1 MISQFFHNINKILL
15 QLSDMI
21 YSSKMRRQKEMLENE
36 ENKMNT
42 ENNESEVKNDSN
54 IENTESKKTTEEM
67 FEESDFVTPPQESEP
82 ERSASSAQET
92 VTAETAKAENSSSA
106 AQETGATESTS
117 DSHIKG
123 TEGASQYRYSY
134 IQNHKKQD
142 QVNGDQ
148 HNDHQETSKQKRK
161 HKRSM
166 NLYAKVICCAI
177 LFGAIS
183 GGMIFGSFMIG
194 KNAVK
199 TTASSTTLETNA
211 AKLSTSSGS
220 KNGSSSSS
228 GDTYT
233 VAQIAEQCKSSVVAI
248 TNQSVQE
255 VQTMFG
261 TMQQQSTGSGSGVII
276 GKNDTELLI
285 ATNNHVVSGAESL
298 TVCFNDDKDAVFDAK
313 IKGTDADNDL
323 AVIAIKLSDI
333 SEDVLNSISVATLG
347 DSTQMEVGDQV
358 VAIGNALGFGQS
370 VTSGVISAL
379 DREVTID
386 DTTATLMQTDAAI
399 NPGNSGGAL
408 FNMKGEVI
416 GINSA
421 KYASDQVE
429 GMGFAIPMAK
439 AQGIIE
445 NLMNQ
450 ETRDKLTSDYGF
462 LNITGQDVS
471 SDVAEMYGIPEGVY
485 VSGTTDGGAAAN
497 AGIQK
502 GDIITKLGNTT
513 ITSISQLKEELQY
526 YKAGETVEI
535 TLQRNTDNKGYQEQ
549 TVKVTLD
556 NASEQSNTTSQSD
569 SSQSQSGTQ
578 TVPGYGSDGSSNGNS
593 SIEDFFNSMR

>member
-1 MISQFFHNINKILL
+1 
-15 QLSDMI
+15 
-21 YSSKMRRQKEMLENE
+21 MLENE

-134 IQNHKKQD
+134 IKNHKKQD
-142 QVNGDQ
+142 QANGDQ
-148 HNDHQETSKQKRK
+148 HNDYQETPKQKRK

-183 GGMIFGSFMIG
+183 GGIVLGSFMIG

-199 TTASSTTLETNA
+199 TTPTANLETNA

-220 KNGSSSSS
+220 KSGSSSSS

-439 AQGIIE
+439 AQSIIE

-471 SDVAEMYGIPEGVY
+471 SDVAEMYSIPEGVY

-556 NASEQSNTTSQSD
+556 NASEQSNTTTSQSN
-569 SSQSQSGTQ
+569 SSQPQSGSQ
-578 TVPGYGSDGSSNGNS
+578 TVPGYGSDGSSNGS

>member
-1 MISQFFHNINKILL
+1 
-15 QLSDMI
+15 
-21 YSSKMRRQKEMLENE
+21 MLENE

-183 GGMIFGSFMIG
+183 GGMVLGSFMIG

-211 AKLSTSSGS
+211 TKLSTSSGS

-569 SSQSQSGTQ
+569 SSQSQFGTQ

>member
-1 MISQFFHNINKILL
+1 
-15 QLSDMI
+15 
-21 YSSKMRRQKEMLENE
+21 MLENE

-67 FEESDFVTPPQESEP
+67 FEESDFVTPPQEIEP

-106 AQETGATESTS
+106 AQETGATESTF

-183 GGMIFGSFMIG
+183 GGMVLGSFMIG

>member
-1 MISQFFHNINKILL
+1 
-15 QLSDMI
+15 
-21 YSSKMRRQKEMLENE
+21 
-36 ENKMNT
+36 
-42 ENNESEVKNDSN
+42 
-54 IENTESKKTTEEM
+54 
-67 FEESDFVTPPQESEP
+67 
-82 ERSASSAQET
+82 
-92 VTAETAKAENSSSA
+92 
-106 AQETGATESTS
+106 
-117 DSHIKG
+117 
-123 TEGASQYRYSY
+123 
-134 IQNHKKQD
+134 
-142 QVNGDQ
+142 
-148 HNDHQETSKQKRK
+148 
-161 HKRSM
+161 
-166 NLYAKVICCAI
+166 
-177 LFGAIS
+177 
-183 GGMIFGSFMIG
+183 
-194 KNAVK
+194 
-199 TTASSTTLETNA
+199 
-211 AKLSTSSGS
+211 
-220 KNGSSSSS
+220 
-228 GDTYT
+228 
-233 VAQIAEQCKSSVVAI
+233 
-248 TNQSVQE
+248 
-255 VQTMFG
+255 
-261 TMQQQSTGSGSGVII
+261 
-276 GKNDTELLI
+276 
-285 ATNNHVVSGAESL
+285 
-298 TVCFNDDKDAVFDAK
+298 
-313 IKGTDADNDL
+313 
-323 AVIAIKLSDI
+323 
-333 SEDVLNSISVATLG
+333 
-347 DSTQMEVGDQV
+347 MEVGDQV

-462 LNITGQDVS
+462 LNITGQD
-471 SDVAEMYGIPEGVY
+471 GIPEGVY

>member
-1 MISQFFHNINKILL
+1 
-15 QLSDMI
+15 
-21 YSSKMRRQKEMLENE
+21 MLENE

-106 AQETGATESTS
+106 AQETGATESTF

-183 GGMIFGSFMIG
+183 GGMVLGSFMIG

-386 DTTATLMQTDAAI
+386 GTTATLMQTDAAI

>member
-1 MISQFFHNINKILL
+1 
-15 QLSDMI
+15 
-21 YSSKMRRQKEMLENE
+21 MLENE

-148 HNDHQETSKQKRK
+148 HNDHQETPKQKRK

-183 GGMIFGSFMIG
+183 GGMVLGSFMIG

>member
-1 MISQFFHNINKILL
+1 
-15 QLSDMI
+15 
-21 YSSKMRRQKEMLENE
+21 MLENE

-106 AQETGATESTS
+106 AQETGATESTF

-183 GGMIFGSFMIG
+183 GGMVLGSFMIG

-578 TVPGYGSDGSSNGNS
+578 IVPGYGSDGSSNGNS

>member
-1 MISQFFHNINKILL
+1 
-15 QLSDMI
+15 
-21 YSSKMRRQKEMLENE
+21 MLENE

-42 ENNESEVKNDSN
+42 ENNGSEVKNESN
-54 IENTESKKTTEEM
+54 IENVKNTTEEAAENKATEEM
-67 FEESDFVTPPQESEP
+67 FEESDFVTPPQDGEP
-82 ERSASSAQET
+82 EQKAEAASEAEQPKT
-92 VTAETAKAENSSSA
+92 VNAENEAPKAENAGTAESA
-106 AQETGATESTS
+106 S
-117 DSHIKG
+117 DNHVKG

-134 IQNHKKQD
+134 IQNHQKQD
-142 QVNGDQ
+142 HVGGGHQN
-148 HNDHQETSKQKRK
+148 NYQETPQQKKK

-166 NLYAKVICCAI
+166 NVYAKVICCAI

-183 GGMIFGSFMIG
+183 GGMVLGSFMIG

-199 TTASSTTLETNA
+199 TPTVANLETNA
-211 AKLSTSSGS
+211 EKLSTST
-220 KNGSSSSS
+220 SSSSS
-228 GDTYT
+228 SSSDGTYT
-233 VAQIAEQCKSSVVAI
+233 VSEIAAQCKSSVVAI

-261 TMQQQSTGSGSGVII
+261 TLQQQSTGSGSGVII

-323 AVIAIKLSDI
+323 AVIAIQLSDI
-333 SEDVLNSISVATLG
+333 SEDVLNSISIATLG

-421 KYASDQVE
+421 KYASDEVE

-439 AQGIIE
+439 AQSIIE

-471 SDVAEMYGIPEGVY
+471 SDEAEKYNVPEGVY

-497 AGIQK
+497 AGIQR

-535 TLQRNTDNKGYQEQ
+535 TIQRNSEGKGYEEQ
-549 TVKVTLD
+549 TLKVTLD
-556 NASEQSNTTSQSD
+556 NASEQQSTTTNQNS
-569 SSQSQSGTQ
+569 SQSGTQ
-578 TVPGYGSDGSSNGNS
+578 TIPGYGDSNSGSDSNGSSNGNS

>member
-1 MISQFFHNINKILL
+1 
-15 QLSDMI
+15 
-21 YSSKMRRQKEMLENE
+21 MLENE

-142 QVNGDQ
+142 QANGDQ
-148 HNDHQETSKQKRK
+148 HNDYQETPKQKRK

-183 GGMIFGSFMIG
+183 GGMVLGSFMIG

-199 TTASSTTLETNA
+199 TTPTANLETNA

-439 AQGIIE
+439 AQSIIE

-471 SDVAEMYGIPEGVY
+471 SDVAEMYSIPEGVY

-556 NASEQSNTTSQSD
+556 NASEQSNTTTSQSN
-569 SSQSQSGTQ
+569 SSQSQSGSQ
-578 TVPGYGSDGSSNGNS
+578 TVPGYGSDGSSNGS

>member
-1 MISQFFHNINKILL
+1 
-15 QLSDMI
+15 
-21 YSSKMRRQKEMLENE
+21 MLENE

-183 GGMIFGSFMIG
+183 GGMVLGSFMIG

-285 ATNNHVVSGAESL
+285 ATNNHVVSGATDMKVTFTDS
-298 TVCFNDDKDAVFDAK
+298 TQVAAAV
-313 IKGTDADNDL
+313 KGTDSATDL
-323 AVIAIKLSDI
+323 AIIAVKLSDI
-333 SEDVLNSISVATLG
+333 PSDTMSKIKVATLG
-347 DSTQMEVGDQV
+347 NSDNVKVGQQV
-358 VAIGNALGFGQS
+358 IAIGNALGYGQS
-370 VTSGVISAL
+370 LTVGYISAL
-379 DREVTID
+379 DREITDENGIQH
-386 DTTATLMQTDAAI
+386 TYIQTDAAI

-408 FNMKGEVI
+408 LDLNGNVI
-416 GINSA
+416 GINAA
-421 KYASDQVE
+421 KNASTEVE
-429 GMGFAIPMAK
+429 GMGFAIPISK
-439 AQGIIE
+439 AQEILN
-445 NLMNQ
+445 NLMTKK
-450 ETRDKLTSDYGF
+450 TREAVDESAQGYLGIQGTNIDANASKEYGMP
-462 LNITGQDVS
+462 V
-471 SDVAEMYGIPEGVY
+471 GIYVY
-485 VSGTTDGGAAAN
+485 KIVEGGAAAN
-497 AGIQK
+497 SDLK
-502 GDIITKLGNTT
+502 EKDIITKFDGQSVTNM
-513 ITSISQLKEELQY
+513 EELKQMLTY
-526 YKAGETVEI
+526 YEGGSTVSLTVQSLVNGSYVEHEVQI
-535 TLQRNTDNKGYQEQ
+535 TLGTKP
-549 TVKVTLD
+549 
-556 NASEQSNTTSQSD
+556 AS
-569 SSQSQSGTQ
+569 
-578 TVPGYGSDGSSNGNS
+578 NS
-593 SIEDFFNSMR
+593 

>member
-1 MISQFFHNINKILL
+1 
-15 QLSDMI
+15 
-21 YSSKMRRQKEMLENE
+21 MLENE

-42 ENNESEVKNDSN
+42 ESNESEVKNESN
-54 IENTESKKTTEEM
+54 IENVENMTEENAENKATEEM
-67 FEESDFVTPPQESEP
+67 FEESDFVTPPQESESEQNVEAASESGAEQP
-82 ERSASSAQET
+82 KAVNAGTAESASD
-92 VTAETAKAENSSSA
+92 N
-106 AQETGATESTS
+106 
-117 DSHIKG
+117 HIKG
-123 TEGASQYRYSY
+123 TESASQYRYSY
-134 IQNHKKQD
+134 IKNHQS
-142 QVNGDQ
+142 QEQAGSAHRN
-148 HNDHQETSKQKRK
+148 NYQETPQQKKK

-166 NLYAKVICCAI
+166 NVYAKVICCAI

-183 GGMIFGSFMIG
+183 GGMVLGSFMIG

-199 TTASSTTLETNA
+199 TTATTNLETNA
-211 AKLSTSSGS
+211 AKLSTSTDS
-220 KNGSSSSS
+220 KKSDSSSSTD
-228 GDTYT
+228 GAYT
-233 VAQIAEQCKSSVVAI
+233 VAEIATQCKSSVVAI

-333 SEDVLNSISVATLG
+333 SEDVLNSISIATLG

-370 VTSGVISAL
+370 VTTGIISAV

-421 KYASDQVE
+421 KYASDEVE

-439 AQGIIE
+439 AQSIIE

-462 LNITGQDVS
+462 LNITGQDVTS
-471 SDVAEMYGIPEGVY
+471 EEAEKYNVPEGVY
-485 VSGTTDGGAAAN
+485 VSGTTDGGAAAK
-497 AGIQK
+497 AGIQR

-513 ITSISQLKEELQY
+513 ITSISQLKDELQY

-535 TLQRNTDNKGYQEQ
+535 TVQRNSDGKGYQEQ
-549 TVKVTLD
+549 TLKVTLD
-556 NASEQSNTTSQSD
+556 NASEQQTNTTSQSN
-569 SSQSQSGTQ
+569 SSQSDSNGQYSI
-578 TVPGYGSDGSSNGNS
+578 PGYGDNDSSNSLEQFFGYGN
-593 SIEDFFNSMR
+593 

>member
-1 MISQFFHNINKILL
+1 
-15 QLSDMI
+15 
-21 YSSKMRRQKEMLENE
+21 MLENE

-67 FEESDFVTPPQESEP
+67 FEESDFVTPPQESEAEP
-82 ERSASSAQET
+82 SGSPAQET
-92 VTAETAKAENSSSA
+92 VTA
-106 AQETGATESTS
+106 ESTS

-148 HNDHQETSKQKRK
+148 HNDHQETPKQKRK

-183 GGMIFGSFMIG
+183 GGMVLGSFMIG

-199 TTASSTTLETNA
+199 TTATTNLETNA

-220 KNGSSSSS
+220 KSGSSSSS

-333 SEDVLNSISVATLG
+333 SDDVLNSISIATLG

-439 AQGIIE
+439 AQSIIE

-471 SDVAEMYGIPEGVY
+471 SDVAEMYSIPEGVY

-556 NASEQSNTTSQSD
+556 NASEQSNTTTSQSN
-569 SSQSQSGTQ
+569 SSQSQSGSQ
-578 TVPGYGSDGSSNGNS
+578 TVPGYGSDGSSNGS

>member
-1 MISQFFHNINKILL
+1 
-15 QLSDMI
+15 
-21 YSSKMRRQKEMLENE
+21 MLENE

-42 ENNESEVKNDSN
+42 ENNESEVKNESN
-54 IENTESKKTTEEM
+54 IENVKNTTEEAAENKATEEM
-67 FEESDFVTPPQESEP
+67 FEESDFVTPPQDGEP
-82 ERSASSAQET
+82 EQKAVAASQSAAEQPKTVNAETEVPKAENAETAQG
-92 VTAETAKAENSSSA
+92 TAKAES
-106 AQETGATESTS
+106 TESAS
-117 DSHIKG
+117 DNHIKG

-134 IQNHKKQD
+134 IQNHQKQEH
-142 QVNGDQ
+142 VNDSQ
-148 HNDHQETSKQKRK
+148 HNNHQETPQQKRR

-166 NLYAKVICCAI
+166 NVYAKVICCAI
-177 LFGAIS
+177 LFGVIS
-183 GGMIFGSFMIG
+183 GGMVLGSFMIG

-199 TTASSTTLETNA
+199 TTASTNVETNA
-211 AKLSTSSGS
+211 AKLSTSSSS
-220 KNGSSSSS
+220 KSSSSS
-228 GDTYT
+228 SSSDGTYT
-233 VAQIAEQCKSSVVAI
+233 VSEIAAQCKSSVVAI

-261 TMQQQSTGSGSGVII
+261 TLQQQSTGSGSGVII

-313 IKGTDADNDL
+313 IKGTDSDNDL
-323 AVIAIKLSDI
+323 AVIAIQLSDI
-333 SEDVLNSISVATLG
+333 SEDVLNSISIATLG

-421 KYASDQVE
+421 KYASDEVE

-471 SDVAEMYGIPEGVY
+471 SDEAEKYNVPEGVY

-497 AGIQK
+497 AGIQR
-502 GDIITKLGNTT
+502 GDIITKLDNTT
-513 ITSISQLKEELQY
+513 ITSISQLKEQLQY

-535 TLQRNTDNKGYQEQ
+535 TIQRNSNGKGYEEK
-549 TVKVTLD
+549 TLKVTLD
-556 NASEQSNTTSQSD
+556 NASEQQSTTTNQNS
-569 SSQSQSGTQ
+569 SQSGTQ
-578 TVPGYGSDGSSNGNS
+578 SIPGYGDSNSNSSNGNGNS
-593 SIEDFFNSMR
+593 SIEEFFNSMK

>member
-1 MISQFFHNINKILL
+1 
-15 QLSDMI
+15 
-21 YSSKMRRQKEMLENE
+21 MLENE

-106 AQETGATESTS
+106 AQETGATESTF

-183 GGMIFGSFMIG
+183 GGMVLGSFMIG

-513 ITSISQLKEELQY
+513 ITSFSQLKEELQY

>member
-1 MISQFFHNINKILL
+1 
-15 QLSDMI
+15 
-21 YSSKMRRQKEMLENE
+21 MLENE

-142 QVNGDQ
+142 QANGDQ
-148 HNDHQETSKQKRK
+148 HNDYQETPKQKRK

-183 GGMIFGSFMIG
+183 GGMVLGSFMIG

-199 TTASSTTLETNA
+199 TTPTANLETNA

-220 KNGSSSSS
+220 KSGSSSSS

-439 AQGIIE
+439 AQSIIE

-471 SDVAEMYGIPEGVY
+471 SDVAEMYSIPEGVY

-556 NASEQSNTTSQSD
+556 NASEQSNTTTNQSN
-569 SSQSQSGTQ
+569 SSQSQSGSQ
-578 TVPGYGSDGSSNGNS
+578 TVPGYGSDGSS
-593 SIEDFFNSMR
+593 IEDFFNSMR

>member
-1 MISQFFHNINKILL
+1 
-15 QLSDMI
+15 
-21 YSSKMRRQKEMLENE
+21 MLENE

-42 ENNESEVKNDSN
+42 ENNESEVKNNSN
-54 IENTESKKTTEEM
+54 IETTESESKKATEEM

-82 ERSASSAQET
+82 EQAATSAQET
-92 VTAETAKAENSSSA
+92 VAEESVKADDASA
-106 AQETGATESTS
+106 SAQNQETGATETASEN
-117 DSHIKG
+117 HIKG

-134 IQNHKKQD
+134 IQNHQKQD
-142 QVNGDQ
+142 QVNGGSQ
-148 HNDHQETSKQKRK
+148 NKQQETAKQKKK

-183 GGMIFGSFMIG
+183 GGMVLGSFMIG

-199 TTASSTTLETNA
+199 TTAASTTLETNA

-220 KNGSSSSS
+220 KSSSSS
-228 GDTYT
+228 SSDGTYT
-233 VAQIAEQCKSSVVAI
+233 VSEIAAQCKSSVVAI

-313 IKGTDADNDL
+313 IKGTDSDNDL
-323 AVIAIKLSDI
+323 AVIAIQLSDI
-333 SEDVLNSISVATLG
+333 SDDVLNSISIATLG

-421 KYASDQVE
+421 KYASDEVE

-450 ETRDKLTSDYGF
+450 ETRDKLTSDYGY

-471 SDVAEMYGIPEGVY
+471 SDVAEMYNIPEGVY

-502 GDIITKLGNTT
+502 GDIITKLGDTT

-535 TLQRNTDNKGYQEQ
+535 TIQRNSDSKGYQEQ

-556 NASEQSNTTSQSD
+556 NASEQSNTTTNQSD

-578 TVPGYGSDGSSNGNS
+578 TVPGYGSNGSNSNGSS

>member
-1 MISQFFHNINKILL
+1 
-15 QLSDMI
+15 
-21 YSSKMRRQKEMLENE
+21 MLENE

-42 ENNESEVKNDSN
+42 ENNESEVKNESN
-54 IENTESKKTTEEM
+54 IENVETVKNDAEDSATNKATEEM
-67 FEESDFVTPPQESEP
+67 FEESDFVTPPQDVE
-82 ERSASSAQET
+82 ET
-92 VTAETAKAENSSSA
+92 VDA
-106 AQETGATESTS
+106 AQADTVESSETDQAQNCAAQTDE
-117 DSHIKG
+117 DHIKG

-134 IQNHKKQD
+134 IKNHQKQD
-142 QVNGDQ
+142 HVGGDR
-148 HNDHQETSKQKRK
+148 NRNHQETPQQRRK
-161 HKRSM
+161 HRRSM
-166 NLYAKVICCAI
+166 NVYAKVVCCAI

-183 GGMIFGSFMIG
+183 GGMILGSFVIG
-194 KNAVK
+194 KNSAKSV
-199 TTASSTTLETNA
+199 AAANLETNA
-211 AKLSTSSGS
+211 AKLSTSSGNKKTDAS
-220 KNGSSSSS
+220 GSTD
-228 GDTYT
+228 GTYT
-233 VAQIAEQCKSSVVAI
+233 VAEIASQCKSSVVAI

-333 SEDVLNSISVATLG
+333 SEDVLNSISIATLG
-347 DSTQMEVGDQV
+347 DSTQMQVGDQV

-386 DTTATLMQTDAAI
+386 DTTATLLQTDAAI

-421 KYASDQVE
+421 KYASDEVE

-439 AQGIIE
+439 AQSIIE

-471 SDVAEMYGIPEGVY
+471 SEEAEKYNVPEGVY
-485 VSGTTDGGAAAN
+485 VSGTTDGGAAAK
-497 AGIQK
+497 AGIQR
-502 GDIITKLGNTT
+502 GDIITKLGNTS
-513 ITSISQLKEELQY
+513 ITTISQLKEELQY

-535 TLQRNTDNKGYQEQ
+535 TIQRNSDGKGYQEQ
-549 TVKVTLD
+549 TLKVTLD
-556 NASEQSNTTSQSD
+556 NASEQQTNTTSQSNGG
-569 SSQSQSGTQ
+569 QSGSNGQ
-578 TVPGYGSDGSSNGNS
+578 YSIPGYGNNDGSNSLEQFFGYGN
-593 SIEDFFNSMR
+593 

>member
-1 MISQFFHNINKILL
+1 
-15 QLSDMI
+15 
-21 YSSKMRRQKEMLENE
+21 MLENE

-134 IQNHKKQD
+134 IKNHKKQD
-142 QVNGDQ
+142 QANGDQ
-148 HNDHQETSKQKRK
+148 HNDYQETPKQKRK

-183 GGMIFGSFMIG
+183 GGMVLGSFMIG

-199 TTASSTTLETNA
+199 TTPTANLETNA

-220 KNGSSSSS
+220 KSGSSSSS

-439 AQGIIE
+439 AQSIIE

-462 LNITGQDVS
+462 LNITGEDVS
-471 SDVAEMYGIPEGVY
+471 SDVAEMYSIPEGVY

-556 NASEQSNTTSQSD
+556 NASEQSNTTTSQSN
-569 SSQSQSGTQ
+569 SSQSQSGSQ
-578 TVPGYGSDGSSNGNS
+578 TVPGYGSDGSSNGS

>member
-1 MISQFFHNINKILL
+1 
-15 QLSDMI
+15 
-21 YSSKMRRQKEMLENE
+21 MLENE

-106 AQETGATESTS
+106 AQKTGATESTF

-183 GGMIFGSFMIG
+183 GGMVLGSFMIG

>member
-1 MISQFFHNINKILL
+1 
-15 QLSDMI
+15 
-21 YSSKMRRQKEMLENE
+21 MLENE

-183 GGMIFGSFMIG
+183 GGMVLGSFMIG

-450 ETRDKLTSDYGF
+450 ETSDYGF

>member
-1 MISQFFHNINKILL
+1 
-15 QLSDMI
+15 
-21 YSSKMRRQKEMLENE
+21 MLENE

-42 ENNESEVKNDSN
+42 ENNESEVKNESN
-54 IENTESKKTTEEM
+54 IENVKNTTEEAAENKATEEM
-67 FEESDFVTPPQESEP
+67 FEESDFVTPPQDGEP
-82 ERSASSAQET
+82 EQKAVAASQSAAEQPKTVNAETEAPKAENAETAQG
-92 VTAETAKAENSSSA
+92 TAKAES
-106 AQETGATESTS
+106 TESAS
-117 DSHIKG
+117 DNHIKG

-134 IQNHKKQD
+134 IQNHQKQD
-142 QVNGDQ
+142 HEGGGHQN
-148 HNDHQETSKQKRK
+148 NYQETPQQKRR

-166 NLYAKVICCAI
+166 NVYAKVICCAI
-177 LFGAIS
+177 LFGVIS
-183 GGMIFGSFMIG
+183 GGMVLGSFMIG

-199 TTASSTTLETNA
+199 TTASTNVETNA
-211 AKLSTSSGS
+211 AKLSTSSSS
-220 KNGSSSSS
+220 KSSSSS
-228 GDTYT
+228 SSSDGTYT
-233 VAQIAEQCKSSVVAI
+233 VSEIAAQCKSSVVAI
-248 TNQSVQE
+248 TNKSVQE

-261 TMQQQSTGSGSGVII
+261 TLQQQSTGSGSGVII

-313 IKGTDADNDL
+313 IKGTDSDNDL
-323 AVIAIKLSDI
+323 AVIAIQLSDI
-333 SEDVLNSISVATLG
+333 SEDVLNSISIATLG

-421 KYASDQVE
+421 KYASDEVE
-429 GMGFAIPMAK
+429 GMGFAIPMAT

-471 SDVAEMYGIPEGVY
+471 SDEAEKYNVPEGVY

-497 AGIQK
+497 AGIQR
-502 GDIITKLGNTT
+502 GDIITKLDNTT
-513 ITSISQLKEELQY
+513 ITSISQLKEQLQY

-535 TLQRNTDNKGYQEQ
+535 TIQRNSDGKGYEEK
-549 TVKVTLD
+549 TLEVTLD
-556 NASEQSNTTSQSD
+556 NASEQQSTTTNQNS
-569 SSQSQSGTQ
+569 SQSGTQ
-578 TVPGYGSDGSSNGNS
+578 TIPGYGDSNSSSGNGNS
-593 SIEDFFNSMR
+593 SIEEFFNSMK

>member
-1 MISQFFHNINKILL
+1 
-15 QLSDMI
+15 
-21 YSSKMRRQKEMLENE
+21 MLENE

-183 GGMIFGSFMIG
+183 GGMVLGSFMIG

-497 AGIQK
+497 AGIQN

-513 ITSISQLKEELQY
+513 ITSISKLKEELQY

-569 SSQSQSGTQ
+569 SSQPQSGTQ

>member
-1 MISQFFHNINKILL
+1 
-15 QLSDMI
+15 
-21 YSSKMRRQKEMLENE
+21 MLENE

-142 QVNGDQ
+142 QANGDQ
-148 HNDHQETSKQKRK
+148 HNDYQETPKQKRK

-166 NLYAKVICCAI
+166 NMYAKVICCAI

-183 GGMIFGSFMIG
+183 GGMVLGSFMIG

-199 TTASSTTLETNA
+199 TIPTANLETNA

-220 KNGSSSSS
+220 KSGSSSSS

-439 AQGIIE
+439 AQSIIE

-471 SDVAEMYGIPEGVY
+471 SDVAEMYSIPEGFY

-556 NASEQSNTTSQSD
+556 NASEQSNTTTSQSN
-569 SSQSQSGTQ
+569 SSQSQSGSQ
-578 TVPGYGSDGSSNGNS
+578 TVPGYGSDGSSNGS

>member
-1 MISQFFHNINKILL
+1 
-15 QLSDMI
+15 
-21 YSSKMRRQKEMLENE
+21 MLENE

-106 AQETGATESTS
+106 AQETGATESTF

-148 HNDHQETSKQKRK
+148 HNDHQETPKQKRK

-166 NLYAKVICCAI
+166 NVYAKVICCAI

-183 GGMIFGSFMIG
+183 GGMVLGSFMIG

>member
-1 MISQFFHNINKILL
+1 
-15 QLSDMI
+15 
-21 YSSKMRRQKEMLENE
+21 MLENE

-67 FEESDFVTPPQESEP
+67 FEESDFVTPPQESEA
-82 ERSASSAQET
+82 EQSASPAQET
-92 VTAETAKAENSSSA
+92 VTA
-106 AQETGATESTS
+106 ESTS

-148 HNDHQETSKQKRK
+148 HNNHQETPKQKRK

-183 GGMIFGSFMIG
+183 GGMVLGSFMIG

-199 TTASSTTLETNA
+199 TTATTNLETNA

-220 KNGSSSSS
+220 KSGSSSSS

-333 SEDVLNSISVATLG
+333 SDDVLNSISIATLG

-471 SDVAEMYGIPEGVY
+471 SDVAEMYSIPEGVY

-556 NASEQSNTTSQSD
+556 NASEQSNTTTNQSN
-569 SSQSQSGTQ
+569 SSQSQSGSQ
-578 TVPGYGSDGSSNGNS
+578 TVPGYGSDGSSNGS

>member
-1 MISQFFHNINKILL
+1 
-15 QLSDMI
+15 
-21 YSSKMRRQKEMLENE
+21 MLENE

>member
-1 MISQFFHNINKILL
+1 
-15 QLSDMI
+15 
-21 YSSKMRRQKEMLENE
+21 MLENE
-36 ENKMNT
+36 ENKMDT

-183 GGMIFGSFMIG
+183 GGMVLGSFMIG

>member
-1 MISQFFHNINKILL
+1 
-15 QLSDMI
+15 
-21 YSSKMRRQKEMLENE
+21 
-36 ENKMNT
+36 
-42 ENNESEVKNDSN
+42 
-54 IENTESKKTTEEM
+54 
-67 FEESDFVTPPQESEP
+67 
-82 ERSASSAQET
+82 
-92 VTAETAKAENSSSA
+92 
-106 AQETGATESTS
+106 
-117 DSHIKG
+117 
-123 TEGASQYRYSY
+123 
-134 IQNHKKQD
+134 
-142 QVNGDQ
+142 
-148 HNDHQETSKQKRK
+148 
-161 HKRSM
+161 M

-183 GGMIFGSFMIG
+183 GGMVLGSFMIG

-199 TTASSTTLETNA
+199 TTAASTTLETNA
-211 AKLSTSSGS
+211 AKLSTSSSS
-220 KNGSSSSS
+220 KSSSSS
-228 GDTYT
+228 SSDGTYT
-233 VAQIAEQCKSSVVAI
+233 VSEIAAQCKSSVVAI

-313 IKGTDADNDL
+313 IKGTDSDNDL
-323 AVIAIKLSDI
+323 AVIAIQLSDI
-333 SEDVLNSISVATLG
+333 SDDVLNSISIATLG

-421 KYASDQVE
+421 KYASDEVE

-450 ETRDKLTSDYGF
+450 ETRDKLTSDYGY

-471 SDVAEMYGIPEGVY
+471 SDVAEMYNIPEGVY

-502 GDIITKLGNTT
+502 GDIITKLGDTT

-535 TLQRNTDNKGYQEQ
+535 TIQRNSDSKGYQEQ

-556 NASEQSNTTSQSD
+556 NASEQSNTTTNQRD

-578 TVPGYGSDGSSNGNS
+578 TVPGYGSNGSNSNGSS

>member
-1 MISQFFHNINKILL
+1 
-15 QLSDMI
+15 
-21 YSSKMRRQKEMLENE
+21 
-36 ENKMNT
+36 MNT

-183 GGMIFGSFMIG
+183 GGMVLGSFMIG

>member
-1 MISQFFHNINKILL
+1 
-15 QLSDMI
+15 
-21 YSSKMRRQKEMLENE
+21 MLENE

-106 AQETGATESTS
+106 AQETGATESTF

-183 GGMIFGSFMIG
+183 GGMVLGSFMIG

-261 TMQQQSTGSGSGVII
+261 TMQLQSTGSGSGVII

>member
-1 MISQFFHNINKILL
+1 
-15 QLSDMI
+15 
-21 YSSKMRRQKEMLENE
+21 MLENE

-148 HNDHQETSKQKRK
+148 HNDHQETPKQKRK

-166 NLYAKVICCAI
+166 NVYAKVICCAI

-183 GGMIFGSFMIG
+183 GGMVLGSFMIG

-556 NASEQSNTTSQSD
+556 NASEQSNTTRQSD
-569 SSQSQSGTQ
+569 SSQSQFGTQ

>member
-1 MISQFFHNINKILL
+1 
-15 QLSDMI
+15 
-21 YSSKMRRQKEMLENE
+21 MLENE

-134 IQNHKKQD
+134 IKNHKKQD
-142 QVNGDQ
+142 QANGDQ
-148 HNDHQETSKQKRK
+148 HNDYQETPKQKRK

-183 GGMIFGSFMIG
+183 GGMVLGSFMIG

-199 TTASSTTLETNA
+199 TTPTANLETNA

-220 KNGSSSSS
+220 KSGSSSSS

-439 AQGIIE
+439 AQSIIE

-471 SDVAEMYGIPEGVY
+471 SDVAEMYSIPEGVY

-556 NASEQSNTTSQSD
+556 NASEQSNTTTSQSN
-569 SSQSQSGTQ
+569 SSQSQSGSQ
-578 TVPGYGSDGSSNGNS
+578 TVPGYGSDGSNGS